1 MFKKTKIALLVGSAL
16 ASSSMLVNAAET
28 TTEADATERMVV
40 SGQRADYTV
49 GTNNGSMRM
58 EMTQLETPGQVAVI
72 DSQMIDEQ
80 RAVRL
85 SQVLENDASVNVEG
99 NSRNRERFSLR
110 GYQLG
115 SASGFLRDGVQH
127 WSHYTQP
134 MELLDSVEILKGP
147 SGLLYGTSAPGGLIN
162 MITKKPTADTQIE
175 LSQDIGSDNYTRTM
189 FDISGSLNEAQT
201 LRSRLVLSQENSES
215 SRHYS
220 DGSSP
225 DSDRL
230 VGGLYVEY
238 DINDDVTIAVHHD
251 RTDDDA
257 SVDSGA
263 YVVDGEAVFGD
274 DYIWD
279 AQWSNI
285 HNEVENTGFD
295 IKAQLNDDWAVK
307 TSFNYQDFKRHDLES
322 SPDERNYDSATSS
335 YTHGGMDRHDHWVFK
350 TLSVDVTG
358 EFETA
363 GVGHQLLVGASWLG
377 YSYDRVM
384 YDITTGDTTVGEPN
398 ASPVI
403 GDVKSISHSERDQYG
418 VYIQDFVTINDQWQV
433 LAGLRYDLKVTPEG
447 NDDGSDEKLDA
458 IVPKFGVIY
467 KPADNGS
474 IYATYSESFEPQ
486 SDVSDTDAT
495 NDGASLDPV
504 TGVLLEVGT
513 KWNLL
518 NDQLFVSGALFEIT
532 EENSTVNVYESTDS
546 EQYTVTQMGE
556 RVHRGA
562 ELAMQ
567 GNVTNELS
575 MSASATYLDA
585 EYTVADEYQGNRPAD
600 VPEYAA
606 TLWSR
611 YQVTPETD
619 VNLGAIYTGE
629 RYGDTANTFKKGGY
643 TRFDFGIAHHL
654 QYDKDLE
661 MVFRLNVENI
671 FDKEYYS
678 GGGSTKDDYA
688 TNGAE
693 NVVVGEG
700 RNFMATVQVRY

>member
-1 MFKKTKIALLVGSAL
+1 MFRKTKIALLVGSAL
-16 ASSSMLVNAAET
+16 ASSVSYANTQQAPVGDE
-28 TTEADATERMVV
+28 ERMVV
-40 SGQRADYTV
+40 TGERADYTV
-49 GTNNGSMRM
+49 GTNTGSMRM

-85 SQVLENDASVNVEG
+85 GEVLENDASVVANG
-99 NSRNRERFSLR
+99 NSRNRERFTMR
-110 GYQLG
+110 GFELG
-115 SASGFLRDGVQH
+115 SASGFLRNGVQH

-134 MELLDSVEILKGP
+134 MELLDSVEVLKGP
-147 SGLLYGTSAPGGLIN
+147 SGLLYGTSAPGGLVN
-162 MITKKPTADTQIE
+162 MITKKPTADTRIE

-201 LRSRLVLSQENSES
+201 LRSRLVLSQEYSET
-215 SRHYS
+215 SRRYS
-220 DGSSP
+220 DGSAP
-225 DSDRL
+225 DSDRFI
-230 VGGLYVEY
+230 GGLFVEY
-238 DINDDVTIAVHHD
+238 DINDAITLSVHHD

-257 SVDSGA
+257 GVDSGA
-263 YVVDGEAVFGD
+263 YVVDGKTVLGD

-295 IKAQLNDDWAVK
+295 INAQLTDNWAVK
-307 TSFNYQDFKRHDLES
+307 TSFNYQDFKRHDQES
-322 SPDERNYDSATSS
+322 TPDERSYDSTTGS
-335 YTHGGMDRHDHWVFK
+335 YTHGGMDRFDHWVFK
-350 TLSVDVTG
+350 TVSVDVTG
-358 EFETA
+358 EFDA
-363 GVGHQLLVGASWLG
+363 LGMDHQLLVGASWLG

-384 YDITTGDTTVGEPN
+384 NNITTGDTTVGEPN

-403 GDVKSISHSERDQYG
+403 GDVKSISNSERDQYG

-447 NDDGSDEKLDA
+447 NDDGSDEELDA
-458 IVPKFGVIY
+458 IVPKLAVIY

-486 SDVSDTDAT
+486 SDVSDSDAT

-504 TGVLLEVGT
+504 TGKLIELGT
-513 KWNLL
+513 KWDLY

-532 EENSTVNVYESTDS
+532 EENSTVNIYENDGSDM
-546 EQYTVTQMGE
+546 YTVSQQGE

-562 ELAMQ
+562 ELVMQ
-567 GNVTNELS
+567 GNVSDDFSL
-575 MSASATYLDA
+575 SASATYLDA
-585 EYTVADEYQGNRPAD
+585 EYTVSDNYQGNRPAD

-606 TLWSR
+606 TVWSR
-611 YQVTPETD
+611 YQVTNATD
-619 VNLGAIYTGE
+619 INLGAIYTGE
-629 RYGDTANTFKKGGY
+629 RYGDAANTFKKDGY
-643 TRFDFGIAHHL
+643 TRFDFGIAHHMP
-654 QYDKDLE
+654 YDKDLE
-661 MVFRLNVENI
+661 MVFRFNVENI
-671 FDKEYYS
+671 FDTEYYE

-688 TNGAE
+688 TYGAE

>member
-1 MFKKTKIALLVGSAL
+1 MFKKTQIALLVGSTL
-16 ASSSMLVNAAET
+16 ATAMAYADTEQTTAVSET
-28 TTEADATERMVV
+28 EERMVI

-49 GTNNGSMRM
+49 GTNTGSMRM

-85 SQVLENDASVNVEG
+85 GQVLENDASIVANG
-99 NSRNRERFSLR
+99 TSRNRERFTLR
-110 GYQLG
+110 GFELG
-115 SASGFLRDGVQH
+115 SSTGFLRNGVQH

-134 MELLDSVEILKGP
+134 IELLDSVEVLKGP
-147 SGLLYGTSAPGGLIN
+147 SGLLYGTSAPGGLVN

-189 FDISGSLNEAQT
+189 FDISGSLNESET

-225 DSDRL
+225 YSDRF
-230 VGGLYVEY
+230 VGGLFVEY
-238 DINDDVTIAVHHD
+238 DINDDITISLHHD

-257 SVDSGA
+257 NVDSGA
-263 YVVDGEAVFGD
+263 YVVDDKTVLGE

-285 HNEVENTGFD
+285 HNVVENTGFD
-295 IKAQLNDDWAVK
+295 INAQLSDNWSVK
-307 TSFNYQDFKRHDLES
+307 TSFNYQDFKRHDQES
-322 SPDERNYDSATSS
+322 TPDERSYDSTTGT

-350 TLSVDVTG
+350 TLSVDVKG
-358 EFETA
+358 EFDTA
-363 GVGHQLLVGASWLG
+363 GVDHRLLVGASWLG
-377 YSYDRVM
+377 YSYDRTM
-384 YDITTGDTTVGEPN
+384 YDITTADTTVGEPN

-403 GDVKSISHSERDQYG
+403 GGVSSVSHSERDQYG
-418 VYIQDFVTINDQWQV
+418 LYIQDFITLNDQWQL

-447 NDDGSDEKLDA
+447 NDDGSDEELDA
-458 IVPKFGVIY
+458 IVPKLAVIY

-486 SDVSDTDAT
+486 SDVSDSDAT

-504 TGVLLEVGT
+504 TGVLYEVGT
-513 KWNLL
+513 KWELL
-518 NDQLFVSGALFEIT
+518 NDQLFVSGALFELT
-532 EENSTVNVYESTDS
+532 EENSTVNVAVGGSSTMH
-546 EQYTVTQMGE
+546 TVTQMGE
-556 RVHRGA
+556 RVHRGV

-567 GNVTNELS
+567 GNVTDDFSL
-575 MSASATYLDA
+575 SASATYLDA
-585 EYTVADEYQGNRPAD
+585 EYTVADEYEGNRPAD

-606 TLWSR
+606 TIWSR
-611 YQVTPETD
+611 YQVTHATD
-619 VNLGAIYTGE
+619 INLGAIYTGE
-629 RYGDTANTFKKGGY
+629 RFGDAANTFKKDGY
-643 TRFDFGIAHHL
+643 TRVDFGIAHHL

-661 MVFRLNVENI
+661 MVFRFNVENL
-671 FDKEYYS
+671 FDTDYYA

-688 TNGAE
+688 TYGAE

-700 RNFMATVQVRY
+700 RNFLATVQVRY